1 MYNSSRIQ
9 ANINNVFDNIKKY
22 SPHPKK
28 VHIIAVTKGFSFSSI
43 TEGIKYNIND
53 IGENRILEYKNK
65 IKNIETEKTYI
76 AHLIGHLQS
85 NKIKKAINL
94 FDIIQ
99 TIDSITLAQK
109 INTQAKKINKKQ
121 NIFVQIN
128 VGGDKKKQGFLNE
141 NLLKNIETINK
152 LSNINICGAM
162 TILPFLNQEKET
174 QKHFCQLKKIQSA
187 IEKKITNECKFTSMG
202 MSRDYIYALKEGA
215 THIRLGTSIYG
226 PRN

>member
-1 MYNSSRIQ
+1 MYSSLRIQ

-22 SPHPKK
+22 SPHPTK
-28 VHIIAVTKGFSFSSI
+28 VHIIAVTKGFNVSSI
-43 TEGIKYNIND
+43 IEGLKFNIND

-65 IKNIETEKTYI
+65 IKEIDIKKTYT

-128 VGGDKKKQGFLNE
+128 VGLDKKKQGFLNE
-141 NLLKNIETINK
+141 RLLKNIETINK

-162 TILPFLNQEKET
+162 TILPFLNQAKET
-174 QKHFCQLKKIQSA
+174 QKHFCQLKKIQRE
-187 IEKKITNECKFTSMG
+187 IEEKITKNCKFTSMG

>member
-1 MYNSSRIQ
+1 MYSSSRIQ
-9 ANINNVFDNIKKY
+9 ANINNVLDNIKKY

-28 VHIIAVTKGFSFSSI
+28 VHIIAVTKGFGVSSI
-43 TEGIKYNIND
+43 TEGIKCNIKD

-65 IKNIETEKTYI
+65 IKEIDKKKTYT

-99 TIDSITLAQK
+99 TIDSIMLAQK

-128 VGGDKKKQGFLNE
+128 VGLDKKKQGFLNE
-141 NLLKNIETINK
+141 RLLKNIETINK

-162 TILPFLNQEKET
+162 TILPFLNQAKET
-174 QKHFCQLKKIQSA
+174 QKHFCRLKKIQRV
-187 IEKKITNECKFTSMG
+187 IEEKITKNCKFTSMG

>member
-1 MYNSSRIQ
+1 MYSSLRIQ

-22 SPHPKK
+22 SPHPTK
-28 VHIIAVTKGFSFSSI
+28 VHIIAVTKGFNVSSI
-43 TEGIKYNIND
+43 IEGLKFNIND
-53 IGENRILEYKNK
+53 IGENRILEYNNK
-65 IKNIETEKTYI
+65 IKEIDIKKTYT
-76 AHLIGHLQS
+76 AHLIGRLQS

-128 VGGDKKKQGFLNE
+128 VGLDKKKQGFLNE
-141 NLLKNIETINK
+141 RLLKNIETINK

-162 TILPFLNQEKET
+162 TILPFLNQAKET
-174 QKHFCQLKKIQSA
+174 QKHFCRLKKIQRV
-187 IEKKITNECKFTSMG
+187 IEEKITKNCKFTSMG

>member
-1 MYNSSRIQ
+1 MYSSLRIQ

-22 SPHPKK
+22 SPHPTK
-28 VHIIAVTKGFSFSSI
+28 VHIIAVTKGFNVSSI
-43 TEGIKYNIND
+43 IEGLKFNIND
-53 IGENRILEYKNK
+53 IGENRILEYNNK
-65 IKNIETEKTYI
+65 IKEIDIKKTYT
-76 AHLIGHLQS
+76 AHLIGRLQS

-99 TIDSITLAQK
+99 TIDSIMLAQK

-128 VGGDKKKQGFLNE
+128 VGLDKKKQGFLNE
-141 NLLKNIETINK
+141 GLLKNIETINK
-152 LSNINICGAM
+152 LSNINVCGAM
-162 TILPFLNQEKET
+162 TILPFLNQAKET
-174 QKHFCQLKKIQSA
+174 QKHFRQLKKTQSV
-187 IEKKITNECKFTSMG
+187 IEEKITKNCKFTSMG

-226 PRN
+226 PRD